1 MHEALRRTLGDHVTQ
16 KGSLVAADR
25 LRFDFAHPKGMTDQE
40 IATVEAQVND
50 VIRRNNEVTTR
61 LMTPEAAIEAGAMA
75 LFGEKYGEEVRVLS
89 MGEEEGEMGKPRA
102 FSVELCGGTHA
113 RRTGDIGLFTILSE
127 AAVASGVRRIEALTG
142 EAARQYLVDRDRALA
157 ETASVLKTTPDQVTA
172 RVASLVEDRKKLER
186 ELTDMR
192 KKLALGGG
200 GGDSTVREIAGIK
213 VDARVLDGV
222 SAKDL
227 RGMIEE
233 TRTKLG
239 SGVVVFI
246 AREEGK
252 ASIAIG
258 VTNDLAAKY
267 SAVDLVRLGAAALG
281 GKGGGGRPEMAQA
294 GGPDGDKADAA
305 IDAVLA
311 GLTP

>member
-1 MHEALRRTLGDHVTQ
+1 
-16 KGSLVAADR
+16 
-25 LRFDFAHPKGMTDQE
+25 
-40 IATVEAQVND
+40 
-50 VIRRNNEVTTR
+50 
-61 LMTPEAAIEAGAMA
+61 MTPEAAIEAGAMA

-89 MGEEEGEMGKPRA
+89 MGEEEGEMGKTRA

-258 VTNDLAAKY
+258 VTNDLAAKH

>member
-1 MHEALRRTLGDHVTQ
+1 
-16 KGSLVAADR
+16 
-25 LRFDFAHPKGMTDQE
+25 
-40 IATVEAQVND
+40 
-50 VIRRNNEVTTR
+50 
-61 LMTPEAAIEAGAMA
+61 
-75 LFGEKYGEEVRVLS
+75 
-89 MGEEEGEMGKPRA
+89 
-102 FSVELCGGTHA
+102 
-113 RRTGDIGLFTILSE
+113 
-127 AAVASGVRRIEALTG
+127 
-142 EAARQYLVDRDRALA
+142 
-157 ETASVLKTTPDQVTA
+157 LKTTPDQVTA

-258 VTNDLAAKY
+258 VTNDLAAKH